1 MLPPDG
7 GKRDCVKL
15 APALLPAFGAGSI
28 LRLGVV
34 PLLETG

>member
-15 APALLPAFGAGSI
+15 EPEFLPAFGAGSI
-28 LRLGVV
+28 LRLDVV